1 MQVATVSTV
10 SGVRLCERMDCQQE
24 ATYVLRW
31 TQLGAPEDAYSCRE
45 HARKS
50 RAPAEP
56 LEAK

>member
-1 MQVATVSTV
+1 MQVATV
-10 SGVRLCERMDCQQE
+10 SGVRLCERMDCLRE
-24 ATYVLRW
+24 AAYVLRW
-31 TQLGAPEDAYSCRE
+31 TQLGAPEDAYACRE